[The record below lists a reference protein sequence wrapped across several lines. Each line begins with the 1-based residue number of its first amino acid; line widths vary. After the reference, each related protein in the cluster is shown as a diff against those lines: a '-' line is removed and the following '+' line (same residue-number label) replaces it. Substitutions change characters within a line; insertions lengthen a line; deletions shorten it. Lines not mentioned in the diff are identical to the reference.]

1 MVDLNSV
8 YFALKV
14 KMGFVFQQ
22 VKKGSLSSI
31 QQVLV
36 NSLSAGDY
44 ISSLIFEN
52 RKITFGTLS
61 LVILICT
68 KNWKMKVYWRTL
80 LKDAEGITNIFSM
93 LTALL
98 F

>member
-36 NSLSAGDY
+36 NSPSAGDY

-52 RKITFGTLS
+52 TKITFGTLS

-68 KNWKMKVYWRTL
+68 KNWKMKVY
-80 LKDAEGITNIFSM
+80 
-93 LTALL
+93 
-98 F
+98 